1 MSIFDKL
8 VTQRRKHKFVG
19 DMVGGILGTDDAA
32 DAQVDAS
39 NKQIAVQQQMYDKGV
54 NMMNPFLQVGYGAI
68 PGLQQAMQPINREQ
82 ALSDYYGSGEYA
94 MMEEQA
100 KRAALTAGEAGGV
113 GGSTMSNNLM
123 RIAPQMGMQHLGLLE
138 AQQADQFNRQMG
150 LVNMGQNAAAMT
162 GNAGQ
167 NFASQAS
174 QAYGQQGQAM
184 AQKAM
189 APIQTITSLGSMA
202 AGFF

>member
-1 MSIFDKL
+1 MG
-8 VTQRRKHKFVG
+8 FVG
-19 DMVGGILGTDDAA
+19 DFVGDVLGTNDAA

-39 NKQIAVQQQMYDKGV
+39 NKQIAIQQQMYDQGV
-54 NMMNPFLQVGYGAI
+54 SMMNPFLQDGYGAL

-113 GGSTMSNNLM
+113 GGSTISNNLM
-123 RIAPQMGMQHLGLLE
+123 RIAPSMGMQHLGMLE
-138 AQQADQFNRQMG
+138 AQQADQFNRNMG

-174 QAYGQQGQAM
+174 QAYGQQGQAL
-184 AQKAM
+184 ANKAM
-189 APIQTITSLGSMA
+189 APIQTIASLGSMA

>member
-1 MSIFDKL
+1 MGFVND
-8 VTQRRKHKFVG
+8 FVG
-19 DMVGGILGTDDAA
+19 DVLGTNDAA

-39 NKQIAVQQQMYDKGV
+39 NKQIAIQQQMYDKGV
-54 NMMNPFLQVGYGAI
+54 DMMNPFLQAGYGAI
-68 PGLQQAMQPINREQ
+68 PGLQQSMQPINREQ

-123 RIAPQMGMQHLGLLE
+123 RIAPSMGMSHLGMLE

-150 LVNMGQNAAAMT
+150 MVNMGQNAAAMT